1 MITTDIV
8 IVSYKDKEELERC
21 VASIKEH
28 CVDYNLIIEDNNV
41 CNRGFTVATNDGLK
55 KGSAPFRWILNSDAV
70 VLKGTQQGLIDGFS
84 FDKKV
89 GIVGSMQ
96 LDFDDPDRIRAGGF
110 LRMFPGGQH
119 EPGLVSRGDCR
130 FPKKQ
135 TWLNGASMMISKD
148 LIETI
153 GYMDEAYFL
162 IFSDSDYCLRAREAG
177 FTCWYTPRS
186 QILHKLKTSA
196 TPTEWHQKDMIVF
209 MTKWGI
215 TYDPATKSFRYSER
229 FRNLDLFP

>member
-135 TWLNGASMMISKD
+135 DIWTRRIFLFFQIVIIVLGPVKRAS
-148 LIETI
+148 
-153 GYMDEAYFL
+153 
-162 IFSDSDYCLRAREAG
+162 
-177 FTCWYTPRS
+177 P
-186 QILHKLKTSA
+186 
-196 TPTEWHQKDMIVF
+196 V
-209 MTKWGI
+209 GI
-215 TYDPATKSFRYSER
+215 RRGVKSFINSK
-229 FRNLDLFP
+229 LLQLPPSGIKKT